1 MAVAAFPA
9 VAQPY
14 PHKPIRLIVAD
25 GPGSVSD
32 LRARQL
38 GARLG
43 DALGQPVVI
52 ENRPGGNMTIAA
64 EVAARAPADGYTL
77 FLGNVVTHSINPVQ
91 FRALGYRPD
100 EDFAPVTLLTSGP
113 LVLVVNPQLPA
124 KSLEELLALAKA
136 QPGRLNYG
144 VIGQGSPGHIVME
157 QLKALR
163 GAQLEFVAYKS
174 TSQYIQDLVAGHL
187 QVSLNF
193 WAVIG
198 EQVKAGKLRALAVTG
213 ARRLAAAPDV
223 PTFGESGLP
232 GFEAASWQ
240 GVMVPAGT
248 PRVIVARLHAEIVRA
263 LAHPDIR
270 DPIVEN
276 GSEIGGNTPE
286 EFAAFLR
293 ADRLRWKKALA
304 DAGIEPN

>member
-1 MAVAAFPA
+1 
-9 VAQPY
+9 
-14 PHKPIRLIVAD
+14 
-25 GPGSVSD
+25 
-32 LRARQL
+32 
-38 GARLG
+38 
-43 DALGQPVVI
+43 
-52 ENRPGGNMTIAA
+52 
-64 EVAARAPADGYTL
+64 
-77 FLGNVVTHSINPVQ
+77 
-91 FRALGYRPD
+91 
-100 EDFAPVTLLTSGP
+100 
-113 LVLVVNPQLPA
+113 
-124 KSLEELLALAKA
+124 
-136 QPGRLNYG
+136 
-144 VIGQGSPGHIVME
+144 
-157 QLKALR
+157 
-163 GAQLEFVAYKS
+163 
-174 TSQYIQDLVAGHL
+174 
-187 QVSLNF
+187 
-193 WAVIG
+193 
-198 EQVKAGKLRALAVTG
+198 LRALAVTG

-248 PRVIVARLHAEIVRA
+248 PRVIVARLHSEIVRA